1 MTTHLTTPQDN
12 TMTKLLN
19 RVPAITLIFWVIKMM
34 STTVGETAAD
44 YLQFNLHLGMNMT
57 LYLMTGLLAAALIA
71 QFAVRRYIPGVY
83 WTVVVLI
90 SIVGTLIT
98 DNLVDNF
105 GISLVTTTL
114 IFSAGLLVVL
124 GVWYALER
132 TLAMKSI
139 NTARRE
145 IFYWLAILF
154 TFALGTSAGDL
165 FAEHYGLGYGPSLL
179 IFAGLIG
186 LVALAHYRFKLDS
199 VLSFWLAYVLT
210 RPLGASAGDLFAQS
224 RRNGGLGLGVTG
236 TSEVFLVVIIGLII
250 YLSIQHRRQALT
262 SKTA

>member
-1 MTTHLTTPQDN
+1 MNTLLNQPENTLT
-12 TMTKLLN
+12 KFLN
-19 RVPAITLIFWVIKMM
+19 RVPAITLVFWLIKMM

-44 YLQFNLHLGMNMT
+44 YLQFNLHLGINT
-57 LYLMTGLLAAALIA
+57 TSYLMGGLLILALIV
-71 QFAVRRYIPGVY
+71 QFAVKRYIPAVY

-98 DNLVDNF
+98 DNLVDNY
-105 GISLVTTTL
+105 GVSLVTTTV
-114 IFSAGLLVVL
+114 IFGVGLLVVL
-124 GVWYALER
+124 GVWYALEK

-165 FAEHYGLGYGPSLL
+165 FAEHYGLGYGLSLL

-199 VLSFWLAYVLT
+199 VLSFWIAYVLT
-210 RPLGASAGDLFAQS
+210 RPLGASAGDLLSQS
-224 RRNGGLGLGVTG
+224 HRSGGLGLGTTG
-236 TSEVFLVVIIGLII
+236 TSFIFLGIILVMVV
-250 YLSIQHRRQALT
+250 YLSFTQKKPTLV
-262 SKTA
+262 SETA

>member
-1 MTTHLTTPQDN
+1 VTTQVTTLQDN

-19 RVPAITLIFWVIKMM
+19 RVPAITLIFWVIKIM

-44 YLQFNLHLGMNMT
+44 YLQFNLHLGMNTT

-71 QFAVRRYIPGVY
+71 QFAVKRYIPAVY

-98 DNLVDNF
+98 DNLVDNY
-105 GISLVTTTL
+105 GISLVTTTI
-114 IFSAGLLVVL
+114 IFSVGLLVVL

-186 LVALAHYRFKLDS
+186 VVALAHYRFKLDG
-199 VLSFWLAYVLT
+199 VLSFWIAYVLT
-210 RPLGASAGDLFAQS
+210 RPLGASVGDLLSQS
-224 RRNGGLGLGVTG
+224 KRAGGLGLGVIG
-236 TSEVFLVVIIGLII
+236 TSEVFLAIILALVV
-250 YLSIQHRRQALT
+250 YLSFRQNKQPLV
-262 SKTA
+262 SEVV